1 MWHLNITHIYG
12 TINTYHITTEDDKR
26 GAGERTHPESHNS
39 HKFLPWQTA
48 VCCSCFFFV
57 HYTSS
62 IFTLGT
68 IIIITTF
75 LEQDVHPL
83 PCRLLLLLLVAWP
96 FHNVT
101 ASESQCARVPICK
114 SCSHLCACWLPL
126 QSLSFSHNCCCW
138 WICYPLWWFSLRI
151 LRH

>member
-1 MWHLNITHIYG
+1 MTPQHNTYLRD
-12 TINTYHITTEDDKR
+12 NTYHITTEDDKR
-26 GAGERTHPESHNS
+26 GAGGGGIMGRIIRINSSPGKQLFVVPVSSSFTILLLSSHLV
-39 HKFLPWQTA
+39 KL
-48 VCCSCFFFV
+48 
-57 HYTSS
+57 
-62 IFTLGT
+62 LLLL
-68 IIIITTF
+68 

-138 WICYPLWWFSLRI
+138 
-151 LRH
+151 